1 LGPSLAGSKVAN
13 AITPE
18 SINKELEAFCKNAV
32 GLEAFYKEV
41 FEKATPPS
49 ATPPNLKNP
58 YVGSLLDSNIP
69 TLGLPPG
76 VLARDTS
83 PSSMR
88 LSNVQGVSYSI
99 PQLGRRQ
106 SVQIGAS
113 GGVAG
118 GGESPRGS
126 IVEDEKGT

>member
-1 LGPSLAGSKVAN
+1 
-13 AITPE
+13 
-18 SINKELEAFCKNAV
+18 
-32 GLEAFYKEV
+32 
-41 FEKATPPS
+41 
-49 ATPPNLKNP
+49 
-58 YVGSLLDSNIP
+58 
-69 TLGLPPG
+69 
-76 VLARDTS
+76 
-83 PSSMR
+83 
-88 LSNVQGVSYSI
+88 VQGVSYSI